1 MSRAVLWAWI
11 PISLLCASANAAPQ
25 QVLNKTVTV
34 SFSHYIPAHCD
45 NGADNQT
52 PRNVSQQ
59 LYIST
64 KGRVFAKLSANAGS
78 GRHNYSREGL
88 TGPGASSPF
97 HFSGN
102 KLLGTFA
109 SVSGARQEIIS
120 FDASYTS
127 CRVEVVTGRESGKP
141 YVWTN
146 LAGVRCTGTGQAV
159 VSSTSCSVSEGNP
172 FAQ

>member
-1 MSRAVLWAWI
+1 MLRATLWI
-11 PISLLCASANAAPQ
+11 CVPISLLCVSAKAAPQ

-34 SFSHYIPAHCD
+34 SFSQYIPGHCD
-45 NGADNQT
+45 NGTDNRT

-64 KGRVFAKLSANAGS
+64 KGRVFAKMAANAGS
-78 GRHNYSREGL
+78 GRHNYSREGFAD
-88 TGPGASSPF
+88 PGASSPF

-120 FDASYTS
+120 FNASYTS
-127 CRVEVVTGRESGKP
+127 CSVEVVTGRESGKP
-141 YVWTN
+141 FVWTS

-159 VSSTSCSVSEGNP
+159 VSNTSCSVSEGNS

>member
-1 MSRAVLWAWI
+1 MSRAALWACV
-11 PISLLCASANAAPQ
+11 PISLLCVSASAAPPQ
-25 QVLNKTVTV
+25 ALNKTVTV
-34 SFSHYIPAHCD
+34 SFSHFMPGHCD
-45 NGADNQT
+45 NGAENHT

-78 GRHNYSREGL
+78 GRHNYSREHL
-88 TGPGASSPF
+88 AEPGASSPF

-102 KLLGTFA
+102 KLVGT
-109 SVSGARQEIIS
+109 SVQVSGAGQEIIS

-127 CRVEVVTGRESGKP
+127 CTVEVVTGRESGKP
-141 YVWTN
+141 FVWTN

-159 VSSTSCSVSEGNP
+159 VSNNSCSVSEGNS

>member
-1 MSRAVLWAWI
+1 MSRAVMWACV
-11 PISLLCASANAAPQ
+11 PISLLCVPANAAPQ
-25 QVLNKTVTV
+25 QVLNKTITV
-34 SFSHYIPAHCD
+34 SFSHYVPAHCD
-45 NGADNQT
+45 NGTDNQT

-88 TGPGASSPF
+88 AEPGASSPF

-102 KLLGTFA
+102 KLLGTFVQ
-109 SVSGARQEIIS
+109 VSGAGQEIIS

-127 CRVEVVTGRESGKP
+127 CTVAVVTGRESGKP
-141 YVWTN
+141 FVWTN
-146 LAGVRCTGTGQAV
+146 LAGVRCTGTGKGV
-159 VSSTSCSVSEGNP
+159 ISNTSCSVSDGNS

>member
-1 MSRAVLWAWI
+1 MSRAVLLACV
-11 PISLLCASANAAPQ
+11 PISLLCVSANAAPPEA
-25 QVLNKTVTV
+25 LNKTVTV
-34 SFSHYIPAHCD
+34 SFSHFIPAHCD

-59 LYIST
+59 IYISSQ
-64 KGRVFAKLSANAGS
+64 GRLFAKMSAAAGS
-78 GRHNYSREGL
+78 GQHTYSREGL
-88 TGPGASSPF
+88 AEPSPSSPF

-102 KLLGTFA
+102 KLVGTFV

-127 CRVEVVTGRESGKP
+127 CTVDVLTGRDSGKP
-141 YVWTN
+141 FVWTN
-146 LAGVRCTGTGQAV
+146 LAGVRCTGTGKAV
-159 VSSTSCSVSEGNP
+159 VSNNSCSLSAGNS